1 MVIFSY
7 FRADAV
13 PAGGY
18 FQVVIWY
25 VFVPATVRMIICR
38 DWCSLREAGHFTL
51 PCIGVVSWKR
61 CIWAACA
68 LQKAYKGELWE
79 QKGGIWFIFIS
90 LQRGGNGIPTTKAT
104 WACDTQCL
112 LRKPAWACLSSVLP
126 CVHGK
131 GNTETYFAVPGAPG
145 FPLVIFAL
153 FPVHGLDLFP
163 QPCDLRGIF
172 SCVAFFLL
180 FVVLKA
186 SHNCMFLHNITGYG
200 GKKRRMRTVL

>member
-1 MVIFSY
+1 MLHLCKEHILLAAVICMVIFSY

-13 PAGGY
+13 PAAGY

-112 LRKPAWACLSSVLP
+112 LRKPAWACLSSVLA

-131 GNTETYFAVPGAPG
+131 RNTETL
-145 FPLVIFAL
+145 LVMGERKD
-153 FPVHGLDLFP
+153 V
-163 QPCDLRGIF
+163 
-172 SCVAFFLL
+172 CVQF
-180 FVVLKA
+180 
-186 SHNCMFLHNITGYG
+186 Y
-200 GKKRRMRTVL
+200 RRF